1 MSYGS
6 AEFTY
11 TVNVDPAPAK
21 KAPDADN
28 TAAASSDQ
36 SPAASS
42 DPSPAASSD
51 QSPVASSDPSG
62 NGDPHSRTVHNSGRT
77 ATIVIGAVCAATT
90 VAVAAVLIIKAHN
103 IRKTK

>member
-1 MSYGS
+1 MISTIMSNGG

-11 TVNVDPAPAK
+11 TVNVDPVHAT

-28 TAAASSDQ
+28 TAAASSD
-36 SPAASS
+36 
-42 DPSPAASSD
+42 
-51 QSPVASSDPSG
+51 PSG
-62 NGDPHSRTVHNSGRT
+62 NGDPHNRTVHNSGRT
-77 ATIVIGAVCAATT
+77 AAIVIGAVCAAAA

>member
-1 MSYGS
+1 MISTISNGD

-11 TVNVDPAPAK
+11 TVNVDPAPAT

-42 DPSPAASSD
+42 DPSDP
-51 QSPVASSDPSG
+51 SDPSG

-77 ATIVIGAVCAATT
+77 AAIVIGAVCAAAA

-103 IRKTK
+103 RRKTK

>member
-1 MSYGS
+1 MSNGG

-11 TVNVDPAPAK
+11 TVNVDPAPAI

-36 SPAASS
+36 SPAAL
-42 DPSPAASSD
+42 AA
-51 QSPVASSDPSG
+51 PSDPSG

-77 ATIVIGAVCAATT
+77 AAIVIGAVCAAAA

>member
-1 MSYGS
+1 MISTIISYGG
-6 AEFTY
+6 AEFTH
-11 TVNVDPAPAK
+11 TANIDPAPAT

-42 DPSPAASSD
+42 DPS
-51 QSPVASSDPSG
+51 G

-77 ATIVIGAVCAATT
+77 AAIVIGAVCPAAA

>member
-1 MSYGS
+1 MSYGDG
-6 AEFTY
+6 EFTH
-11 TVNVDPAPAK
+11 TVNIDPAPAT
-21 KAPDADN
+21 KATDADN

-42 DPSPAASSD
+42 D
-51 QSPVASSDPSG
+51 QSDPSG
-62 NGDPHSRTVHNSGRT
+62 NGDLHSRTVHNSGRT
-77 ATIVIGAVCAATT
+77 AAIVIGAVCAAAT

>member
-1 MSYGS
+1 MISTISNGC

-11 TVNVDPAPAK
+11 TVNVDPAPAT

-42 DPSPAASSD
+42 DPS
-51 QSPVASSDPSG
+51 DPSG

-77 ATIVIGAVCAATT
+77 AAIVIGAVCAAAAA
-90 VAVAAVLIIKAHN
+90 AVAAVLIIKAHN